1 MSDEL
6 VNVEQAPNAEKKE
19 PALSFRAEGGE
30 RWEEGGSLRGISQFF
45 THLRNCNRCGLL

>member
-30 RWEEGGSLRGISQFF
+30 RWEEGFSLRGISQFF
-45 THLRNCNRCGLL
+45 THWRNCNRCGLL